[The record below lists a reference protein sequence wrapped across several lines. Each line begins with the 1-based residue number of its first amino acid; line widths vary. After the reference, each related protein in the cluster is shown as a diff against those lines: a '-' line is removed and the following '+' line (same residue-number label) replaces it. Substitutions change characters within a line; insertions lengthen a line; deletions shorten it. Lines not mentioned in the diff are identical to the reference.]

1 MEQFMT
7 SAELVKKRCAPC
19 DEQLPLLSVPR
30 IAEFVNQLHPDWQ
43 VSADSTMLQRRF
55 VFKGFA
61 KATYL
66 VNLCIWLADREGHH
80 PDVTFGWGY
89 CVVCLST
96 HDVRGLTEN
105 DFIWAAHLDAL
116 TQ

>member
-1 MEQFMT
+1 MSTKLSE
-7 SAELVKKRCAPC
+7 KRCAPC
-19 DEQLPLLSVPR
+19 NGQVPLLPNPR
-30 IAEFVNQLHPDWQ
+30 IVELTRQLHDDWL
-43 VSADSTMLQRRF
+43 VSDDSTLLQRKF
-55 VFKGFA
+55 LFKGFA

-66 VNLCIWLADREGHH
+66 VNLCVWLADREGHH

-89 CVVCLST
+89 CHVSLST
-96 HDVRGLTEN
+96 HDVGGLTEN